1 MNLLNY
7 NHGISSLFILS
18 IRFYQKNIIPILFLT
33 AALIAPAFLI
43 GFAGW
48 GEPESVVFFL
58 SSSSVRLIVE
68 RGLCIEIGGL
78 AVTLRCY
85 LHLSYDLTDIRIGF
99 AHSMDHHR
107 F

>member
-58 SSSSVRLIVE
+58 SVRLLEGAITLGV
-68 RGLCIEIGGL
+68 IGTAFGSYFPSL
-78 AVTLRCY
+78 GIL
-85 LHLSYDLTDIRIGF
+85 LSLIHI
-99 AHSMDHHR
+99 
-107 F
+107 